1 MKPFLV
7 GCVVILAIVVII
19 AGIAVSF
26 GIAGYNQAKRLDQN
40 VQERFAQV
48 DVQLQRRFDLV
59 PQIEATV
66 KGTALQEQKVFL
78 GIANARK
85 AYFQADKTDVAAK
98 AAAANEFNSALSR
111 LLVLQEQYP
120 ELKSNEAFLKM
131 QDTVEGTENRL
142 SVERNRY
149 NEAVRELNLFTQT
162 FPNNFFAQ
170 LAGVRQAEY
179 LKAPQEAATAPKI
192 DFSKP

>member
-1 MKPFLV
+1 MCNSS
-7 GCVVILAIVVII
+7 GA
-19 AGIAVSF
+19 
-26 GIAGYNQAKRLDQN
+26 
-40 VQERFAQV
+40 
-48 DVQLQRRFDLV
+48 FDLV

-78 GIANARK
+78 GIANSRK
-85 AYFQADKTDVAAK
+85 AYFQADNVADK
-98 AAAANEFNSALSR
+98 AAAANQFTSALSR

-149 NEAVRELNLFTQT
+149 NDAVRDLNLFTQT
-162 FPNNFFAQ
+162 FPNSFFAQ
-170 LAGVRQAEY
+170 LAGVRPAEY
-179 LKAPQEAATAPKI
+179 LKAPEAASTAPKI